1 MKVLGTVKDAATEV
15 PLLGAKIKLYVREEE
30 LAVLQSDSEGKF
42 RHESESQYLGEILIC
57 KVEKAGYEPQ
67 KVIQEFE
74 ADEVQLEIKLVPKK
88 DEKIEFTVNLKD
100 EKRTPLKGVN
110 ISLEL
115 DGEGVGVGISD
126 KDGIFKISLSPDF
139 EGKTIN
145 YEAEL
150 AGFELASGAVLLK
163 KETSVKITM
172 KTLSVPPPNRKWLKI
187 AAGAA
192 GIVAVILAVMI
203 LLPPHEPEMPE
214 IKYFVASQGMIGPG
228 DSSKLSWIVSDA
240 THVNIEPGIGRVNSK
255 GEKRVFPTEST
266 TYTIT
271 ATNEAG
277 KDVDTTTVKVD
288 VVVLSEKPVINSF
301 RVSQSKAG
309 EYSTLSWSVSDASS
323 VTIDPGIGKV
333 ALTGTRQASPTE
345 TTIYTLTATNDAG
358 RVDTTVEVLVEEEVN
373 LPVINYFE
381 ANPNKISAGDNSELS
396 WRVSG
401 ATSVTIDPEG
411 DVALTGS
418 MPVSPTE
425 STIYTLTATN
435 DAGNRFDT
443 VKVIVKPKEMPVIN
457 VADRLDFKEVQLDE
471 TDEEDLTIENK
482 GQATLEVE
490 KMTVDDYHFTIR
502 GRTRFS
508 IPPND
513 HEKLIVSFKPDAVG
527 PQTGKLT
534 ITSNDPE
541 HQIATVELRGSGAG
555 GDKPDLT
562 IYIDDAPSTAHP
574 GQDIS
579 GTFKVKVK
587 NQGGAD
593 ARNFLIDLVLS
604 EDQDVPIES
613 ATYSVNFHD
622 DVLLR
627 GGRTHIDILS
637 PGKTADISA
646 RLYGTIPSD
655 TPTGTYWLG
664 VVVDPGKDVDE
675 IREDNNAGISRL
687 EVVIFAPTQLSPA
700 DGSVFD
706 HYPRTTTLKWTAV
719 PGATSYTVEID
730 CYHCCQSGK
739 WCTDVGKTYNL
750 VPDIKATSYTFDFVG
765 AQPGRWRVWAV
776 DAIGQ
781 ESPKTGWWEFRYTR

>member
-1 MKVLGTVKDAATEV
+1 
-15 PLLGAKIKLYVREEE
+15 
-30 LAVLQSDSEGKF
+30 
-42 RHESESQYLGEILIC
+42 
-57 KVEKAGYEPQ
+57 
-67 KVIQEFE
+67 
-74 ADEVQLEIKLVPKK
+74 
-88 DEKIEFTVNLKD
+88 
-100 EKRTPLKGVN
+100 
-110 ISLEL
+110 
-115 DGEGVGVGISD
+115 
-126 KDGIFKISLSPDF
+126 
-139 EGKTIN
+139 
-145 YEAEL
+145 
-150 AGFELASGAVLLK
+150 
-163 KETSVKITM
+163 
-172 KTLSVPPPNRKWLKI
+172 
-187 AAGAA
+187 
-192 GIVAVILAVMI
+192 
-203 LLPPHEPEMPE
+203 
-214 IKYFVASQGMIGPG
+214 
-228 DSSKLSWIVSDA
+228 
-240 THVNIEPGIGRVNSK
+240 
-255 GEKRVFPTEST
+255 
-266 TYTIT
+266 
-271 ATNEAG
+271 
-277 KDVDTTTVKVD
+277 
-288 VVVLSEKPVINSF
+288 
-301 RVSQSKAG
+301 
-309 EYSTLSWSVSDASS
+309 
-323 VTIDPGIGKV
+323 
-333 ALTGTRQASPTE
+333 
-345 TTIYTLTATNDAG
+345 
-358 RVDTTVEVLVEEEVN
+358 
-373 LPVINYFE
+373 
-381 ANPNKISAGDNSELS
+381 
-396 WRVSG
+396 
-401 ATSVTIDPEG
+401 
-411 DVALTGS
+411 
-418 MPVSPTE
+418 
-425 STIYTLTATN
+425 
-435 DAGNRFDT
+435 DT

-457 VADRLDFKEVQLDE
+457 VADRLDFKEVQLGE
-471 TDEEDLTIENK
+471 TDEEDHTIENK

-490 KMTVDDYHFTIR
+490 KVTVDDYHFTIR

-593 ARNFLIDLVLS
+593 ARNFVIDLVLS
-604 EDQDVPIES
+604 EDQDVPIEY

-637 PGKTADISA
+637 PGQTADISA
-646 RLYGTIPSD
+646 GLYGTIPSD

-700 DGSVFD
+700 DLKEVVSATGVDEAILTPTQLSPADGSVFSN
-706 HYPRTTTLKWTAV
+706 YPRKTTLEWSAV

-739 WCTDVGKTYNL
+739 WCTDVGKTYKL
-750 VPDIKATSYTFDFVG
+750 VPNIKATSYTFNFVG

-781 ESPKTGWWEFRYTR
+781 ERPKTGWWEFRYTR